1 MPGIKQLMEQFERE
15 AREAASRPDLVA
27 RHREALGMVLGR
39 LDELAGVRLPQLPKG
54 RRNRMQHGLDNAR
67 REVRR
72 ALDALAPRGSG

>member
-1 MPGIKQLMEQFERE
+1 MNGIDELLARLE
-15 AREAASRPDLVA
+15 AEATA
-27 RHREALGMVLGR
+27 RSDQVVRYRDAVDRVLGR

-72 ALDALAPRGSG
+72 ALDALAPPRSG